1 MVGFFRQHGWYR
13 GQFLVDHPAETF
25 LFPRVF
31 VYERGIKMKKIY
43 VSDYSLKKMA
53 EDRKSAFLFREK
65 TALAAC
71 IQDFGADAI
80 ELDAVKK
87 IKEDTIIYRTIAAN
101 IGNCALCIPAG
112 VSEAEIDA
120 AWDCVKDAKNPVLQ
134 IMLPVSTVQMEYMYH
149 TKADKMLVK
158 IAALCKYAKTKCS
171 DVEFVA
177 LDATRADAGF
187 LAKACLEAVNNGA
200 TAITVC
206 DDEGTTLP
214 DEMAD
219 IIKEVKGVCQVSI
232 YIKASDAISM
242 ATAVALSAIEAG
254 ADGVKTAIS
263 GKDTLRTHKFAQ
275 TVRLRGE
282 SLGIYTDLDET
293 KIASDVRN
301 IKKAVYA
308 TDAQSVTA
316 DGADDIILD
325 ANSTLTEVI
334 DAAASLGYDLSIED
348 NGKVYAALQV
358 VCEKKNSVGT
368 KELEAIIA
376 SSAMQ
381 APSTYHLENFV
392 TNCSN
397 TTSSMTQI
405 VLKKDGET
413 LSGVATGDG
422 PVDSAFR
429 AIEQAVGFHYE
440 LDDFQIHSVTQGKEA
455 LGSAVVRL
463 IEKGKLY
470 SGNGLSADIVGAS
483 IRAYINALNKIVYE
497 EM

>member
-1 MVGFFRQHGWYR
+1 
-13 GQFLVDHPAETF
+13 
-25 LFPRVF
+25 
-31 VYERGIKMKKIY
+31 MKKIF

-53 EDRKSAFLFREK
+53 EDRKRAFLFREK

-71 IQDFGADAI
+71 IEDFGADAI
-80 ELDAVKK
+80 ELNGIKNV
-87 IKEDTIIYRTIAAN
+87 KEDTIIYRTIASN
-101 IGNCALCIPAG
+101 ISKCSLCIPAG
-112 VSEAEIDA
+112 ETEQEIDA
-120 AWDCVKDAKNPVLQ
+120 AWEAIKEAKSPVLQ
-134 IMLPVSTVQMEYMYH
+134 IILPVSTVQMEYMYH
-149 TKADKMLVK
+149 AKADKMLSK
-158 IAALCKYAKTKCS
+158 IGALCKCAKEKC
-171 DVEFVA
+171 DAVEFVA
-177 LDATRADAGF
+177 LDATRADNGF
-187 LAKACLEAVNNGA
+187 LAKACAAAEENGA
-200 TAITVC
+200 TIITVC
-206 DDEGTTLP
+206 DDAGTTLP
-214 DEMAD
+214 DEISD
-219 IIKEVKGVCQVSI
+219 IIKEVKSVCKSPV
-232 YIKASDAISM
+232 YIKASDAINM
-242 ATAVALSAIEAG
+242 ATAVALSAISAG
-254 ADGVKTAIS
+254 AEGVKTAIS
-263 GKDTLRTHKFAQ
+263 GKEVLHTHKFAQ

-282 SLGIYTDLDET
+282 SLGIFTDLDET

-301 IKKAVYA
+301 IKKAVESQEVQVSA
-308 TDAQSVTA
+308 DA
-316 DGADDIILD
+316 DDDIILD
-325 ANSTLTEVI
+325 ANSTLTEVM

-413 LSGVATGDG
+413 LCGVATGDG

-440 LDDFQIHSVTQGKEA
+440 LDDFQIQSVTQGKEA